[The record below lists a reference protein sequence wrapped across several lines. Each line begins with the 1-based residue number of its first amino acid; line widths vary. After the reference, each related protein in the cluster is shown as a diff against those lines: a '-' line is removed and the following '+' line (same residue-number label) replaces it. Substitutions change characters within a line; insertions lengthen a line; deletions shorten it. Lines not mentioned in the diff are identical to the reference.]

1 MELHERLSG
10 TNGDGPASVDPF
22 AEVKDR
28 IHLAIVSELGPR
40 LFDVAG
46 GSARERV
53 IDEIRAQLQQE
64 VGLSR
69 EDREQI
75 TAEIADDIF
84 GYGPLERLLPDQTIS
99 EIMVN
104 GPHEIWIERRG
115 LLSRTP
121 LRFADE
127 SHLRRIITK
136 MVGQIG
142 RRIDESSPM
151 VEARLP
157 DGSRVHA
164 IVPPLSLSGPLLTI
178 RKFAQDRFGLDE
190 LVEIGTLSSQSADF
204 LARCVQADLSMLIS
218 GGTGTG
224 KTTLLNALSAA
235 VPGGDRVITIE
246 DAAEL
251 QLSQAHVLRLESRP
265 KNIEGEGEITIRD
278 LVRNALRM
286 RPDRIIVG
294 EVRGAEALDMLQ
306 AMNTGH
312 EGSLSTIHANST
324 RDALSRLETMVLMA
338 GFDLPVKAIRQQVSS
353 ALDVI
358 VQLERL
364 DDGTR
369 HVTAIAEVQR
379 MEGDTITLQNLF
391 EFHVD
396 HVKPDRT
403 VVGQLLATGLRPVFL
418 PKFARHGIELPLD
431 LFGSPVAA
439 MYGAAAEAASQPYA
453 TEATR

>member
-22 AEVKDR
+22 AEVKNR

-64 VGLSR
+64 AGLSR

-164 IVPPLSLSGPLLTI
+164 IVPPLSLTRPAADDPQVRPGPL
-178 RKFAQDRFGLDE
+178 RARRAGRDRDA
-190 LVEIGTLSSQSADF
+190 VEPVRRLPRPLRPG
-204 LARCVQADLSMLIS
+204 RPEHADL
-218 GGTGTG
+218 G
-224 KTTLLNALSAA
+224 
-235 VPGGDRVITIE
+235 
-246 DAAEL
+246 
-251 QLSQAHVLRLESRP
+251 
-265 KNIEGEGEITIRD
+265 
-278 LVRNALRM
+278 RN
-286 RPDRIIVG
+286 
-294 EVRGAEALDMLQ
+294 
-306 AMNTGH
+306 
-312 EGSLSTIHANST
+312 
-324 RDALSRLETMVLMA
+324 
-338 GFDLPVKAIRQQVSS
+338 
-353 ALDVI
+353 
-358 VQLERL
+358 
-364 DDGTR
+364 
-369 HVTAIAEVQR
+369 
-379 MEGDTITLQNLF
+379 
-391 EFHVD
+391 
-396 HVKPDRT
+396 
-403 VVGQLLATGLRPVFL
+403 
-418 PKFARHGIELPLD
+418 RHGEDDAPERAV
-431 LFGSPVAA
+431 GS
-439 MYGAAAEAASQPYA
+439 GARRSTGSSRSRTPPSCSSRRR
-453 TEATR
+453 TC